1 MNRIPPLACIV
12 ASAAFLLP
20 FSLVAQASD
29 HGNHVGH
36 GHDAAHG
43 ATAGHEIE
51 RGHSHASGPVDCRI
65 LAAPPWV
72 GLSAGDRDRI
82 AAVQHSVAH
91 LSTPRAARAAGFVP
105 VLGDI
110 PGMGVHY
117 VHTGRTR
124 AGVNIEE
131 PDHLL
136 FAQVEGEE
144 RLVGVAY
151 AFNDVVDTA
160 VPIPFESDLAH
171 WHDHPEL
178 APAGQT
184 LHMLHV
190 WFIPSSNGP
199 FAGLNFWLPFHG
211 AGVTPPSAC
220 WMASPSD
227 AARIQTVSF
236 ALASSQRG
244 IGQLLG
250 RIAAIRAGAGV
261 GGVQSGEEARAS
273 MLADMDAAA
282 RAEDRDAWVAAAD
295 RFIGDMTP
303 VERTV
308 VQALLQG
315 LTMAQMSTPE
325 REAEAGHSGH

>member
-1 MNRIPPLACIV
+1 MNRTPFVAVGMAAAC
-12 ASAAFLLP
+12 LLP
-20 FSLVAQASD
+20 LSLAAQAAD
-29 HGNHVGH
+29 HGDHVDPGH
-36 GHDAAHG
+36 VHEAAHG
-43 ATAGHEIE
+43 AAGHAAEQ
-51 RGHSHASGPVDCRI
+51 GHSHASGPVDCRI
-65 LAAPPWV
+65 LAAPPWI

-82 AAVQHSVAH
+82 TALQQAVAH

-105 VLGDI
+105 VLGNI

-117 VHTGRTR
+117 VHSGRTR
-124 AGVNIEE
+124 AGVNVEE

-136 FAQVEGEE
+136 FAPVDGEE
-144 RLVGVAY
+144 RLAGVAY
-151 AFNDVVDTA
+151 AFNDVVDTT
-160 VPIPFESDLAH
+160 VPTPFESDLAH

-178 APAGQT
+178 SPPGQT

-211 AGVTPPSAC
+211 AGVMPPSAC
-220 WMASPSD
+220 WMADPSD

-244 IGQLLG
+244 VGQLLG
-250 RIAAIRAGAGV
+250 RVAAIRAGAGA
-261 GGVQSGEEARAS
+261 GTAQEREEARAS
-273 MLADMDAAA
+273 FLSDMDAAA
-282 RAEDRDAWVAAAD
+282 RAEDRDSWVAAAD

-303 VERTV
+303 VERTIV
-308 VQALLQG
+308 NVLLQR

-325 REAEAGHSGH
+325 REAEAGHAVH